1 MGSTYMRVVSSNFLA
16 GRRVKTLIA
25 AQESAHVVQR
35 RKFVL
40 MKSVP

>member
-1 MGSTYMRVVSSNFLA
+1 MRVVSSSLLA

-40 MKSVP
+40 TKSLP